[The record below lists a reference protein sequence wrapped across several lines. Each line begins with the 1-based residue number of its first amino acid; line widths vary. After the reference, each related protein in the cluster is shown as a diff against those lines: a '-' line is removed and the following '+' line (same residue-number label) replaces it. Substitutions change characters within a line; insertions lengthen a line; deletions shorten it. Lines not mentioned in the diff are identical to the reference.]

1 MTESSTLHVAVL
13 QSSLHW
19 QHAAANRAQ
28 FSQQI
33 AELVQ
38 SATTP
43 LDLLVLPEMF
53 NSGFSMQPER
63 FAEDANGDTVH
74 WLQAHAKQYQ
84 LALAGSIAIR
94 TAQGFVNRLLFVT
107 PDGTVQHYDK
117 RHLFRMGDE
126 HQHYQAGSERVIVQY
141 RGWRVLLQICYDLR
155 FPVFARNRNDYDLAL
170 YVANWPAPRARIWST
185 LLSARAIENQAYVIG
200 CNRVGADPN
209 GLQYSGDSV
218 VLDVVGAPLAS
229 LPAHRVG
236 ALCATLDKQAL
247 DEFRRS
253 FPAHLDSDEF
263 VLQSQ
268 ARD

>member
-13 QSSLHW
+13 QSPLHW

-38 SATTP
+38 STAAP

-63 FAEDANGDTVH
+63 FAEDANGDTVQ

-107 PDGTVQHYDK
+107 PDGAVQHYDK

-126 HQHYQAGSERVIVQY
+126 HQHYQAGDARVVVRY
-141 RGWRVLLQICYDLR
+141 RGWRLLLQVCYDLR
-155 FPVFARNRNDYDLAL
+155 FPVFARNRDDYDIAL

-200 CNRVGADPN
+200 CNRVGDDGN
-209 GLQYSGDSV
+209 GLHYTGDSV
-218 VLDVVGAPLAS
+218 ILDMVGAPLAS
-229 LPAHRVG
+229 LAPGEAGVVQ
-236 ALCATLDKQAL
+236 ATLCPQAL
-247 DEFRRS
+247 HEFRRT
-253 FPAHLDSDEF
+253 FPAALDADDFQLCRSC
-263 VLQSQ
+263 
-268 ARD
+268 